1 MFGDES
7 EGEEG
12 VGGALGDGGGGGDG
26 GGREGSAT
34 ARCARLIAGVGFG
47 FLLCHGPTPVLR

>member
-12 VGGALGDGGGGGDG
+12 VGGAFGDGGGGGDG

-34 ARCARLIAGVGFG
+34 AR
-47 FLLCHGPTPVLR
+47 